1 MKRWGTLLGL
11 VLCMAVPAQ
20 ADEALQKVF
29 DCMQANLPP
38 TLRVQRIELEN
49 TDRNGSSRTLS
60 GKLYAMREKSG
71 GAELLRATLRI
82 DAPDYLAGASYL
94 VRESKPG
101 TEDEMYVFLPS
112 VNRVRRVVGDAGYDS
127 LLGTNFSYVDFK
139 QVESG
144 FGAAPATLEAPQQIE
159 NAFDDSDG
167 TLEKPGVI
175 EQHPVYVIAF
185 KPKADQSSRY
195 SLLRAWVDQKTC
207 VALKV
212 DFFEGD
218 VPRKEFSAPVS
229 SIQQSGNYWY
239 LSQALMQDLKDHT
252 STQLRVV
259 GVSSGTEL
267 ATRYF
272 DPHSFYLG
280 N

>member
-1 MKRWGTLLGL
+1 MRGYAMWGLLL
-11 VLCMAVPAQ
+11 LALPAWADPAVDKVMQCMR
-20 ADEALQKVF
+20 
-29 DCMQANLPP
+29 ANVPP
-38 TLRVQRIELEN
+38 TLRIQDIELQA
-49 TDRNGSSRTLS
+49 TDRAGASRTMK
-60 GKLYAMREKSG
+60 GKLYAMRDKG
-71 GAELLRATLRI
+71 LLRATVHI
-82 DAPDYLAGASYL
+82 AEPTDLAGASYL
-94 VRESKPG
+94 VRETP
-101 TEDEMYVFLPS
+101 EADHADEMYMYLPA
-112 VNRVRRVVGDAGYDS
+112 VNRVRRITGASADGS
-127 LLGTNFSYVDFK
+127 FLGTDFSYNDVK
-139 QVESG
+139 
-144 FGAAPATLEAPQQIE
+144 QIE

-167 TLEKPGVI
+167 ALEKPAVI

-207 VALKV
+207 VAVKV

-218 VPRKEFSAPVS
+218 TPRKELSAPVS
-229 SIQQSGNYWY
+229 ALQQSGNYWY

-259 GVSSGTEL
+259 GVSSGADL